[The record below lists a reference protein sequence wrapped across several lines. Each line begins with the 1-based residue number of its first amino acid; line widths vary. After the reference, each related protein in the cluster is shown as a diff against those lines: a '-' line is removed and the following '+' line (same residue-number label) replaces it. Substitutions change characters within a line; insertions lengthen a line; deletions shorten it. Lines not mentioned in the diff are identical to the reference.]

1 MTTLVSF
8 PRSENPTLEARSI
21 KALACKRIRSAFT
34 RDEQG
39 GALVET
45 AVSLPIIL
53 LLMTGIFSFSIALH
67 QKLALA
73 EAVSAGGRVLAV
85 ERGDTDPC
93 QKATDA
99 IYGAAPTL
107 DKTNLKISYVLD
119 GVAVGSN
126 VTTCANNPNMTAGR
140 TAQIIATYPTS
151 VAVYGK
157 SFGSLSL
164 QTQISEAIQ

>member
-1 MTTLVSF
+1 MKTLLSF
-8 PRSENPTLEARSI
+8 PRSENPKLDARS
-21 KALACKRIRSAFT
+21 LRTVPPQRIRSAFVHN
-34 RDEQG
+34 DQG

-45 AVSLPIIL
+45 AVTMPIIL
-53 LLMTGIFSFSIALH
+53 LVMTGIFSFSIALH

-73 EAVSAGGRVLAV
+73 EAISAGGRTLAV
-85 ERGDTDPC
+85 ARGETDPC

-99 IYGAAPTL
+99 IYGAAPL
-107 DKTNLKISYVLD
+107 LSRSNLHISYVLD
-119 GVAVGSN
+119 GVAVGNS

-140 TAQIIATYPTS
+140 TAQIIATYPIS
-151 VAVYGK
+151 VSVYGK

>member
-1 MTTLVSF
+1 MKTLVSF
-8 PRSENPTLEARSI
+8 PRSENPTLEARSFRT
-21 KALACKRIRSAFT
+21 LLLQRVRSAFVH
-34 RDEQG
+34 DNQG

-53 LLMTGIFSFSIALH
+53 VLMTGIFSFSIALH

-107 DKTNLKISYVLD
+107 SKTNLKISYVLD

-126 VTTCANNPNMTAGR
+126 VTTCANTPNMTAGR
-140 TAQIIATYPTS
+140 TAQIVATYPT
-151 VAVYGK
+151 AVSIYGK
-157 SFGSLSL
+157 SFGNLSL

>member
-1 MTTLVSF
+1 MKTLLSF
-8 PRSENPTLEARSI
+8 PRSENSTLDFQTANPTV
-21 KALACKRIRSAFT
+21 KRIYRALTLDT
-34 RDEQG
+34 RG
-39 GALVET
+39 GALVEM
-45 AVSLPIIL
+45 AVSMPIIL
-53 LLMTGIFSFSIALH
+53 VVMTGIFSFSVALH

-99 IYGAAPTL
+99 IYAAAPTL
-107 DKTNLKISYVLD
+107 SRSNLQISYVLD

-140 TAQIIATYPTS
+140 AAQITATYPT
-151 VAVYGK
+151 AVSIYGK

>member
-1 MTTLVSF
+1 MKTLLSF
-8 PRSENPTLEARSI
+8 PRSENPTLD
-21 KALACKRIRSAFT
+21 IRSARFCKRTGSAFT
-34 RDEQG
+34 HDDRG

-45 AVSLPIIL
+45 AVSMPIIL
-53 LLMTGIFSFSIALH
+53 VLMTGIFSFSIALH

-107 DKTNLKISYVLD
+107 SRSNMTISYVLN
-119 GVAVGSN
+119 GVAIGSG
-126 VTTCANNPNMTAGR
+126 VTSCANTPNMVATG
-140 TAQIIATYPTS
+140 TAQITASYPIAVS
-151 VAVYGK
+151 IYGK
-157 SFGSLSL
+157 SFGNLSL
-164 QTQISEAIQ
+164 QTTLSEAIQ

>member
-1 MTTLVSF
+1 MKTLHSF
-8 PRSENPTLEARSI
+8 PRSENSTPGIRVARCLRLI
-21 KALACKRIRSAFT
+21 PFAFAH
-34 RDEQG
+34 DDQG

-45 AVSLPIIL
+45 AVTMPIIL
-53 LLMTGIFSFSIALH
+53 LVMTGIFSFSVALH

-99 IYGAAPTL
+99 IYAAAPTL
-107 DKTNLKISYVLD
+107 SRSNMKVSYVLD
-119 GVAVGSN
+119 GVPVGSN

-140 TAQIIATYPTS
+140 PAQIIATYPI
-151 VAVYGK
+151 AVSLYGK
-157 SFGSLSL
+157 SFGNLSL

>member
-1 MTTLVSF
+1 MNTLLSF
-8 PRSENPTLEARSI
+8 PRSANPTLELRA
-21 KALACKRIRSAFT
+21 AAFLQRVYRTFSRDT
-34 RDEQG
+34 RG

-45 AVSLPIIL
+45 AVTMPIIL
-53 LLMTGIFSFSIALH
+53 LVMTGIFSFSVALH

-99 IYGAAPTL
+99 IYAAAPTL
-107 DKTNLKISYVLD
+107 SRSNMTISYTLN
-119 GVAVGSN
+119 GVAVGSG
-126 VTTCANNPNMTAGR
+126 VTNCANTPNMVTNGA
-140 TAQIIATYPTS
+140 AQIVATYPIS
-151 VAVYGK
+151 VGIYGK
-157 SFGSLSL
+157 NFGNLSL